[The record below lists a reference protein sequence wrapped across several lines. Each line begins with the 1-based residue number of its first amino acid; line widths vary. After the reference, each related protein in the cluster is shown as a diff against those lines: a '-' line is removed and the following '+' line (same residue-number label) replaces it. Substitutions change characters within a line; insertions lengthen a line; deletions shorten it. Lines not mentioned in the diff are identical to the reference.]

1 MVTVWCHGG
10 CARVCVCAPVRAVK
24 LQPERRRAL
33 NGTSSSESPTVDGSR
48 RAFKLPSS
56 WGQVYVPT
64 TSFEPYLGVYLPYF
78 GRLPPEVS

>member
-33 NGTSSSESPTVDGSR
+33 NGTSSSESPTVDGSGV
-48 RAFKLPSS
+48 AFKLGP
-56 WGQVYVPT
+56 GQGPVVRTYYELRA
-64 TSFEPYLGVYLPYF
+64 TSRRVLAVL
-78 GRLPPEVS
+78 RQVAT